1 MMYKLEQAF
10 PGPTNLLLRT
20 SKQIQT
26 FVSDLRKYKV
36 YYPKEILA
44 SLFVYEIAGE
54 EYIQTGNTLVEV
66 IGGVDADTPMVQIL
80 ELYDLFRELYDLCD
94 EFNVPKT
101 MMVQIESFFLPIIDT
116 WLLRT
121 DSKWVEWVVR
131 AYAVDSFEP
140 MSTPK
145 RLNSTS
151 VLDIFSAFQSA
162 LTFVS
167 KFRFNDPEKREML
180 KRSFIMA
187 MHKSLDTYCKMVFA
201 DFEAM
206 EKPDDVTIITPQV
219 SSYFFALSYISIIFT
234 FSLHPY

>member
-1 MMYKLEQAF
+1 MIYKLEQAF

-36 YYPKEILA
+36 YYPKEILT
-44 SLFVYEIAGE
+44 SLFVYEVAGE
-54 EYIQTGNTLVEV
+54 EYVSTANTLVEV
-66 IGGVDADTPMVQIL
+66 IGGVDAETPMIQIL

-94 EFNVPKT
+94 EFKVPKN

-121 DSKWVEWVVR
+121 DTKWVEWVVR
-131 AYAVDSFEP
+131 AYAVDTFEP
-140 MSTPK
+140 ISSPK

-151 VLDIFSAFQSA
+151 VWDIFSAVQCA
-162 LTFVS
+162 LSFVT
-167 KFRFNDPEKREML
+167 KFRFNDTGKREML
-180 KRSFIMA
+180 KRSFITA
-187 MHKSLDTYCKMVFA
+187 MHKSLDTYCKMTFA

-206 EKPDDVTIITPQV
+206 EKPDDATVITPQV
-219 SSYFFALSYISIIFT
+219 PHCFSSLPPLSI
-234 FSLHPY
+234 LKL